1 MNTEK
6 VKKMKRRIILIILLL
21 CCLAGWSVSASAEDF
36 SVLPRYEAKQRPELP
51 ELKVYFLNKL
61 SGRAYERDG
70 EVFVSLSEFAE
81 LYGININLSVT
92 EKGFTAAA
100 EGLTMDAA
108 AESNYLTV
116 NYRYVF
122 LPSGYILCGED
133 VYLPMDALERIFG
146 VTVKAAGDRVEIN
159 AKQCR
164 LISGSEDYYKLNM
177 PPDVQYW
184 LPRIIKTETME
195 EPMAGK
201 IAIGNVID
209 NRVNSARYPDT
220 IYMVIYDN
228 NTGVQFT
235 PATTGSLTSAPDELS
250 WIAACL
256 CYEGYNTA
264 GDSLFF
270 VNPENNGN
278 FWFKSNCT
286 YVTTVGR
293 HEFYK

>member
-1 MNTEK
+1 
-6 VKKMKRRIILIILLL
+6 MKRRIVLILLAL
-21 CCLAGWSVSASAEDF
+21 CALAGLVQASAEDF
-36 SVLPRYEAKQRPELP
+36 SVLPRFEGKERPELP
-51 ELKVYFLNKL
+51 QVRVYFLEKL
-61 SGRAYERDG
+61 SGRGYERGD
-70 EVFVSLSEFAE
+70 EIFVSLSEFAA
-81 LYGININLSVT
+81 LYDMNIHLTVT
-92 EKGFTAAA
+92 EEGFTAAA

-108 AESNYLTV
+108 AEAEYLTA

-122 LPSGYILCGED
+122 LPSGYIPCGGD
-133 VYLPMDALERIFG
+133 IYLPTDALSRIFG
-146 VTVKAAGDRVEIN
+146 VTIMTAPGRVDIST
-159 AKQCR
+159 KQCR
-164 LISGSEDYYKLNM
+164 LISGTEAYYKLNM
-177 PPDVQYW
+177 APDYQYW
-184 LPRIIKTETME
+184 LPRIIKTETIE

-209 NRVNSARYPDT
+209 NRVNSPRYPDN
-220 IYMVIYDN
+220 IYKVIYDN

-235 PATTGSLTSAPDELS
+235 PATTGALTSEPDELS

-270 VNPENNGN
+270 VNPEGNGN
-278 FWFKSNCT
+278 YWFKNNCT